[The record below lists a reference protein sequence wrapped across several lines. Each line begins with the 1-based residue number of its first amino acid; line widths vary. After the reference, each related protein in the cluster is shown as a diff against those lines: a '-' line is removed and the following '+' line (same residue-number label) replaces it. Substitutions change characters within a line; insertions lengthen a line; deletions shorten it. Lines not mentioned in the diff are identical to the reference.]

1 MNRYRYYVGYF
12 ISRLQL
18 LTSISEKRFH
28 ISFRPFQQ
36 HLYISDF
43 VYLFASTPIAATS
56 YAVPKRTLSY
66 VSKLLCTKMCTFYMD
81 IGLWAIKI
89 SIILYH

>member
-43 VYLFASTPIAATS
+43 VSLFASTPIAATD
-56 YAVPKRTLSY
+56 YAGSQTYAELCEQIIVHENVY
-66 VSKLLCTKMCTFYMD
+66 LLHGYRFVGNKN
-81 IGLWAIKI
+81 
-89 SIILYH
+89 